1 MLRKLLLGLAALPL
15 VAATAA
21 AAPPSFVPS
30 RFVDRVDNPWFP
42 LTPGTVYV
50 YRGIKDGKPS
60 RDVVTV
66 SRATR
71 MIEGVKATSVHDDLY
86 VEGRLEER
94 TTDWYA
100 QDRAG
105 NVWYLGEATAELDRR
120 GHVTNR
126 EGSWLAGVG
135 GAEPGIYMPAR
146 PTVGRG
152 GRQEYLKGHAE
163 DHFRVVALNATVS
176 APALSSAHA
185 LLTEEWTPLEPGVL
199 DHKLYVRGVGTV
211 LERTVTGGSE
221 RNALVSLRRP

>member
-1 MLRKLLLGLAALPL
+1 MLVAIVLLLAP
-15 VAATAA
+15 VAAASTPFRAA
-21 AAPPSFVPS
+21 EFV
-30 RFVDRVDNPWFP
+30 VRVDNPWFP

-126 EGSWLAGVG
+126 EGSWLAGG
-135 GAEPGIYMPAR
+135 
-146 PTVGRG
+146 T
-152 GRQEYLKGHAE
+152 
-163 DHFRVVALNATVS
+163 TS
-176 APALSSAHA
+176 AWS
-185 LLTEEWTPLEPGVL
+185 
-199 DHKLYVRGVGTV
+199 R
-211 LERTVTGGSE
+211 
-221 RNALVSLRRP
+221 

>member
-1 MLRKLLLGLAALPL
+1 MKAVVL
-15 VAATAA
+15 VAIVLALALAGAA
-21 AAPPSFVPS
+21 GTSPRPADFVA
-30 RFVDRVDNPWFP
+30 RVDNPWFP

-66 SRATR
+66 THATR
-71 MIEGVKATSVHDDLY
+71 TIEGVRATSVHDDLY
-86 VEGRLEER
+86 VEGRLAER

-105 NVWYLGEATAELDRR
+105 NVWYFGEDTAELDRNGR
-120 GHVTNR
+120 VTSR
-126 EGSWLAGVG
+126 EGSWLAGVH
-135 GAEPGIYMPAR
+135 GARAGIYMPAR
-146 PTVGRG
+146 PVVGHS

-163 DHFRVVALNATVS
+163 DHFRVVSLNASVS
-176 APALSSAHA
+176 APGLSSRHA

-211 LERTVTGGSE
+211 LEQTVKGGRE
-221 RNALVSLRRP
+221 RNALVFMRRP

>member
-1 MLRKLLLGLAALPL
+1 MLVAIVLLLAP
-15 VAATAA
+15 VAAASTPFRAA
-21 AAPPSFVPS
+21 DFV
-30 RFVDRVDNPWFP
+30 VRVDNPWFP
-42 LTPGTVYV
+42 LTPETVYV

-211 LERTVTGGSE
+211 LERTVKGGSE

>member
-1 MLRKLLLGLAALPL
+1 ML
-15 VAATAA
+15 VAIVLVLAPAA
-21 AAPPSFVPS
+21 AASTPFRATEFVT
-30 RFVDRVDNPWFP
+30 RVDNPWFP

-66 SRATR
+66 THATR
-71 MIEGVKATSVHDDLY
+71 TIEGVKATSVHDDLY

-100 QDRAG
+100 QDRGG
-105 NVWYLGEATAELDRR
+105 NVWYLGESTAELDRT

-135 GAEPGIYMPAR
+135 GARPGIYMPAR
-146 PTVGRG
+146 PTIGRG

-163 DHFRVVALNATVS
+163 DHFRVVTLNAAVS
-176 APALSSAHA
+176 APALRSKHA

>member
-1 MLRKLLLGLAALPL
+1 MRAAVLVAIVLLLAP
-15 VAATAA
+15 VAAASTPFRAA
-21 AAPPSFVPS
+21 EFVV
-30 RFVDRVDNPWFP
+30 RIDNPWFP

-146 PTVGRG
+146 PAVGRG

-211 LERTVTGGSE
+211 LERTVRGGSE

>member
-1 MLRKLLLGLAALPL
+1 MLVAIVLLLAP
-15 VAATAA
+15 VAAASTPFRAA
-21 AAPPSFVPS
+21 DFV
-30 RFVDRVDNPWFP
+30 VRVDNPWFP
-42 LTPGTVYV
+42 LTPETVYV

-146 PTVGRG
+146 PSAGRG

-163 DHFRVVALNATVS
+163 DHFRVITLNASVS
-176 APALSSAHA
+176 APALSSKHA

-211 LERTVTGGSE
+211 LERTVKGGSE